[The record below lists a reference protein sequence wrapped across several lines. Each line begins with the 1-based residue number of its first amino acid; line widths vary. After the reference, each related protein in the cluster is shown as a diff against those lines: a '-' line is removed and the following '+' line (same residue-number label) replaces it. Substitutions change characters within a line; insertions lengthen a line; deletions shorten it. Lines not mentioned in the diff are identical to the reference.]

1 LINTK
6 NMFLLDSGAQFRD
19 GTTDVTRVC
28 KFSSPFSFEREAFT
42 RVLSGHISLAQAV
55 FPAGTVGPTL
65 DAFAR
70 QSLWSAGLDYVH
82 GTGHG
87 VGAFLNVHEGPIGIS
102 SSGRSHSA
110 LTTSLQAGMVLSNGP
125 LIRRSATPRLRTG
138 WMRGREDRRV
148 RLRSRGVVRL
158 LTCCVCL
165 TLFRSS
171 ALFFFFLSQSR
182 ATTRTASSASASRV
196 C

>member
-1 LINTK
+1 MCRARARSRGLLIIPK
-6 NMFLLDSGAQFRD
+6 EMFLLDSGAQFRD
-19 GTTDVTRVC
+19 GTLTDITRTM
-28 KFSSPFSFEREAFT
+28 KFSAPSDFEREAFT
-42 RVLSGHISLAQAV
+42 RVLCGHISLAQAV

-110 LTTSLQAGMVLSNGP
+110 LTTPLQAGMVLSNGQ
-125 LIRRSATPRLRTG
+125 RMQRSATARSATPRLRAVEAG
-138 WMRGREDRRV
+138 AGGSEAAVAVSRSGSAADVLCLSDARLFPLRV
-148 RLRSRGVVRL
+148 R
-158 LTCCVCL
+158 
-165 TLFRSS
+165 
-171 ALFFFFLSQSR
+171 
-182 ATTRTASSASASRV
+182 
-196 C
+196 